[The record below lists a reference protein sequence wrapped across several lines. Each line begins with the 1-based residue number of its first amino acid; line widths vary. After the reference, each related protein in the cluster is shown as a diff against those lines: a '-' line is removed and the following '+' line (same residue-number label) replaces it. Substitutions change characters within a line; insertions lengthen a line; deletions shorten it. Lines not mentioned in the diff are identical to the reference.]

1 MTVVSMQAS
10 SKGLEN
16 KITEGQAVDIT
27 LVLLREPV
35 GKINQL
41 VVSSH

>member
-16 KITEGQAVDIT
+16 KIAEGQAVNIT

-35 GKINQL
+35 GNINQL
-41 VVSSH
+41 VVSSY